1 MKQPKNLIKV
11 LTVSSLFL
19 LDKAYAETFDTSLMA
34 GKSRESDMSRFYASS
49 EIPAGK
55 QDIDVYVNNN
65 WKGRYTLVFGDVKD
79 DIKISYDDTALLGI
93 NMRGLPATQSGTDSL
108 QISQLVQGGSF
119 LLDISTLSLK
129 LIVPQSYVNRLE
141 EGYVD
146 PKFWDHGVPAFLFG
160 YNAMHYSMQSKNG
173 GSSNDELYSGLD
185 FGINFAGW
193 QFRESSSIRKSS
205 SENLKYQN
213 NTRYLQKNIASI
225 KSTFKLGDFYS
236 AGDLFDSIKVR
247 GVALTSDINMLP
259 SSKQGFS
266 PIVRGAAQ
274 TNALVKVIQNG
285 NVVYQENV
293 PPGAFTLDN
302 IQPTGSAGDLTVVV
316 QEADGREQSFSVP
329 FSAVPNMLKEGVS
342 KYSLVAG
349 NVNQTNTDYNPGFV
363 QGTLQYGLNNL
374 LTGYAGTTLS
384 NDYRAYLVGSG
395 LNLPIGAV
403 SVDVTQSD
411 TQLKNQ
417 SKSGQSVR
425 VSYSKFLDVTATN
438 FSLAA
443 YRYSTEG
450 YYSFSDAIYSQEGY
464 RELERQAS
472 DYRKRLDE
480 DDAPILDLN
489 TWDALRSARPRNT
502 FNLSLNQRLKDNW
515 GTVFF
520 SGTQRDYWT
529 SNSKSREYQ
538 FGYANAVGQVNY
550 NISANRVRNS
560 KRDEETRF
568 YLSMTVPFDI
578 AGNRAYLNS
587 GASFVDSRYQQ
598 SNVSVSGNALE
609 SNRLSYTVAASNQDG
624 GNNTAS
630 VNTSYRANV
639 STLGASYGESSDYR
653 QTGLAARGSVVM
665 IPGHVL
671 ASNEIGSTMM
681 VVEAPKAEGLM
692 VNGDQSI
699 VTNKDGLALV
709 PYATP
714 YRLNSVTLSDSGNS
728 SGAEI
733 IGNIANTVPFAGT
746 VNHVKFETDQRQSYI
761 VPARKAGG
769 GPLPFG
775 AEVLDKSG
783 QSIGFIGQAST
794 LYIKSEEK
802 PDYLEVKLSN
812 GSCIVR
818 QPDFSASTSHNT
830 CY

>member
-1 MKQPKNLIKV
+1 MKQQKILIKL
-11 LTVSSLFL
+11 LTVCSLFL
-19 LDKAYAETFDTSLMA
+19 LDKAYAEMFDTSLMA
-34 GKSRESDMSRFYASS
+34 GKSRESDLSRFYATS
-49 EIPAGK
+49 EIPAGS
-55 QDIDVYVNNN
+55 QDIDIYVNNT
-65 WKGRYTLVFGDVKD
+65 WKGRYSLVFSDIKD
-79 DIKISYDDTALLGI
+79 DIKISYEDSALLGI
-93 NMRGLPATQSGTDSL
+93 NKSSLPAAQSGADSL

-129 LIVPQSYVNRLE
+129 LTVPQSYVNRSE
-141 EGYVD
+141 AGYVD

-160 YNAMHYSMQSKNG
+160 YNAMHYSIQSKSG
-173 GSSNDELYSGLD
+173 GSSNDELYSGLN

-193 QFRESSSIRKSS
+193 QFRENSSLRKSS
-205 SENLKYQN
+205 SENFKYQN

-225 KSTFKLGDFYS
+225 TSNFKLGDFYTE
-236 AGDLFDSIKVR
+236 GDLFDSIRVR
-247 GVALTSDINMLP
+247 GVSLTSDINMLP
-259 SSKQGFS
+259 NSKQGFS
-266 PIVRGAAQ
+266 PIVRGVAQ
-274 TNALVKVIQNG
+274 TNALVKIIQNG
-285 NVVYQENV
+285 NVVYQESV

-316 QEADGREQSFSVP
+316 READGSEQSFNVP

-342 KYSLVAG
+342 QYSLVAG
-349 NVNQTNTDYNPGFV
+349 TVNQTNTDYNPGFV

-403 SVDVTQSD
+403 SVDVTQSN

-425 VSYSKFLDVTATN
+425 VAYSKFLDVTATN
-438 FSLAA
+438 FTLAA

-450 YYSFSDAIYSQEGY
+450 YYSFSDSIYSQEGY
-464 RELERQAS
+464 REFERQIN
-472 DYRKRLDE
+472 DYRNRLDE
-480 DDAPILDLN
+480 DDAPVLDLN

-529 SNSKSREYQ
+529 NNTKSREYQ
-538 FGYANAVGQVNY
+538 LGYTNVVGEVNY
-550 NISANRVRNS
+550 SLSANRVRNS
-560 KRDEETRF
+560 NREEETRF
-568 YLSMTVPFDI
+568 YLSMTMPFDI

-587 GASFVDSRYQQ
+587 GTSLVDSRYQQ

-609 SNRLSYTVAASNQDG
+609 SNRLSYTVAASNQNG

-630 VNTSYRANV
+630 VNTSYRTDV
-639 STLGASYGESSDYR
+639 STVGASYGESSDYR
-653 QTGLAARGSVVM
+653 QTGLGARGSIVM

-681 VVEAPKAEGLM
+681 VVEAPKAKGLM

-699 VTNKDGLALV
+699 VTNGDGLALV

-714 YRLNSVTLSDSGNS
+714 YRLNSVTLSDTGNS

-761 VPARKAGG
+761 VNARKADGS
-769 GPLPFG
+769 PLPFG

-783 QSIGFIGQAST
+783 ESIGFIGQASV

-802 PDYLEVKLSN
+802 PDYLEVRLNN
-812 GSCIVR
+812 GSCIIR
-818 QPDFSASTSHNT
+818 QPDFTANTSHNA
-830 CY
+830 CN

>member
-1 MKQPKNLIKV
+1 MKPHKTFIKV

-34 GKSRESDMSRFYASS
+34 GKSRESDLSRFYSSS

-55 QDIDVYVNNN
+55 QDIDIYVNSI
-65 WKGRYTLVFGDVKD
+65 WKGRYSLVFGEVKD
-79 DIKISYDDTALLGI
+79 DIKISYEDSELLGI
-93 NMRGLPATQSGTDSL
+93 NMNGLPVARSAADNL
-108 QISQLVQGGSF
+108 QISELVQGGSF

-129 LIVPQSYVNRLE
+129 LTVPQSYVNRSE
-141 EGYVD
+141 AGYVD
-146 PKFWDHGVPAFLFG
+146 PKFWDQGVPAFLFG
-160 YNAMHYSMQSKNG
+160 YNAMHYSAQSKNG
-173 GSSNDELYSGLD
+173 GSSSDDLYSGLD

-193 QFRESSSIRKSS
+193 QFRESSSLRKRS
-205 SENLKYQN
+205 SENFKYQN

-225 KSTFKLGDFYS
+225 TSNFKLGDFYS
-236 AGDLFDSIKVR
+236 AGDLFDSIRVR
-247 GVALTSDINMLP
+247 GVSLTSDINMLP
-259 SSKQGFS
+259 NSKQGFS
-266 PIVRGAAQ
+266 PIVRGVAQ

-285 NVVYQENV
+285 NVVYQESV
-293 PPGAFTLDN
+293 PPGAFTFDN

-316 QEADGREQSFSVP
+316 READGREQSFTVP
-329 FSAVPNMLKEGVS
+329 FSAVPNMLKEGIS

-349 NVNQTNTDYNPGFV
+349 KVNQTNTDYNPGFM
-363 QGTLQYGLNNL
+363 QGTLQYGFNNL

-403 SVDVTQSD
+403 SVDVTQSN

-438 FSLAA
+438 FTLAA

-464 RELERQAS
+464 RQLERQIN
-472 DYRKRLDE
+472 DYRSRLDE
-480 DDAPILDLN
+480 DEAPILDLN
-489 TWDALRSARPRNT
+489 TWDALRNARPRNT
-502 FNLSLNQRLKDNW
+502 FNLSLNQRLNDNW
-515 GTVFF
+515 GSVFF

-529 SNSKSREYQ
+529 NNTKSREYQ
-538 FGYANAVGQVNY
+538 FGYTNAVGEVNY
-550 NISANRVRNS
+550 SLSANRVRNS
-560 KRDEETRF
+560 NRDEETRF
-568 YLSMTVPFDI
+568 YLSMTMPFDI
-578 AGNRAYLNS
+578 AGSRAYLNS
-587 GASFVDSRYQQ
+587 GASLVDSRYQQ

-609 SNRLSYTVAASNQDG
+609 SNRLSYTVAGSNQNG

-630 VNTSYRANV
+630 VNTSYRSNV
-639 STLGASYGESSDYR
+639 STVGASYAESSDYR
-653 QTGLAARGSVVM
+653 QTGLGARGSIVM

-671 ASNEIGSTMM
+671 ASNEVGSTMM

-733 IGNIANTVPFAGT
+733 IGNIANAVPFAGT

-761 VPARKAGG
+761 VQARKADG

-775 AEVLDKSG
+775 AEVLDKTG
-783 QSIGFIGQAST
+783 QSIGFIGQASV
-794 LYIKSEEK
+794 LYIKSEVK
-802 PDYLEVKLSN
+802 PEYLEVRLKS
-812 GSCIVR
+812 GSCILR
-818 QPDFSASTSHNT
+818 KPDLTTTTTQNT